1 MAVTIFYLID
11 PLLIKFKSE
20 FMFEVPSIILAIS
33 KPILLLAGTVAFKV
47 VVGKVLG
54 IRDDV
59 RTHPIKRYNIF
70 CVEWF
75 CKTYYN

>member
-59 RTHPIKRYNIF
+59 RILPIKRYNIF
-70 CVEWF
+70 YVEWF

>member
-59 RTHPIKRYNIF
+59 RIHPI
-70 CVEWF
+70 
-75 CKTYYN
+75 